1 MNQYM
6 QYANELKQTLDH
18 LAWGTLE
25 KIVARIHQARVEG
38 KQLFI
43 MGNGGSAATAS
54 HLACDL
60 AKNINTSSYSRLRVM
75 ALTDNMPLFSAAAN
89 DLGYENVFSEQLANW
104 LQPND
109 LVLAI
114 SASGNSPNVLKAIK
128 FAQSRKATTIGWSG
142 YDGGKLADLADI
154 SFIVPNYSIEQIED
168 IHMMMAHM
176 VTSGLRQISS
186 EKIIANGYQPKS
198 ELNGHATI
206 IEYQSLT
213 TN

>member
-1 MNQYM
+1 M

-18 LAWGTLE
+18 LPWATLE
-25 KIVARIHQARVEG
+25 KIVARIHQTRVEG

-60 AKNINTSSYSRLRVM
+60 AKNINTSSYLRLRVM

-89 DLGYENVFSEQLANW
+89 DLGYENVFTEQLTNW

-109 LVLAI
+109 VVLAI

-142 YDGGKLADLADI
+142 YNGGKLANLADI
-154 SFIVPNYSIEQIED
+154 SLVVPNFSIEQIED
-168 IHMMMAHM
+168 IHMIVAHM
-176 VTSGLRQISS
+176 VTSELRKISS
-186 EKIIANGYQPKS
+186 EKIILNGYQPKN

-206 IEYQSLT
+206 IEHQSLMT
-213 TN
+213 S